1 VSVSPFDAIAEHRRR
16 FMRRLMALL
25 AVLALALAGC
35 GGTSGSSD
43 SGPIKVGLI
52 VSLTGNYT
60 PLGSEDRNAVDLTVK
75 QINDAGGVLGRQ
87 LQVITRDDQTKPD
100 QSVLAFNDLKG
111 QGIVAVL
118 GSSFGNSALATI
130 PLVEREK
137 IPYISLSAADQQVD
151 PIRKYVFMS
160 PARAA
165 LYAERLL
172 QSYQATGM
180 SKIAV
185 AYDTKSA
192 FAVSGYQATVRLAG
206 QYGVQL
212 VANEQFETTTTDFSP
227 TFTHVSGS
235 GAQALE
241 VWATGAP
248 GVTVTKQ
255 FATSG
260 LKMKLVLTGAEA
272 SVLWSQPSGP
282 AAEGVILDSSIG
294 VVGPHVPDSSLK
306 QTIAAM
312 AQPYQQQYGH
322 YPPQFA
328 FDGAS
333 AVQLL
338 AAAIKKAG
346 STDRDKIRD
355 ALEGLTL
362 LTPNGE
368 YRYSP
373 TDHSGLTTDYIAMVE
388 VKNGQFVPTAWG
400 QQQLTKVAGG

>member
-1 VSVSPFDAIAEHRRR
+1 VSASTGGTAAEHRRR
-16 FMRRLMALL
+16 FMRRLTPFL
-25 AVLALALAGC
+25 VVVALALAGC
-35 GGTSGSSD
+35 GGGSSGTSD

-60 PLGSEDRNAVDLTVK
+60 PLGSEDRNAVNLAVK

-118 GSSFGNSALATI
+118 GSSFSNSGLATI
-130 PLVEREK
+130 PLAEREK
-137 IPYISLSAADQQVD
+137 IPYISLAAADQQVE
-151 PIRKYVFMS
+151 PIRKYAFMS
-160 PARAA
+160 PARAT

-172 QSYQATGM
+172 QYYQGVGM
-180 SKIAV
+180 TKVAV

-192 FAVSGYQATVRLAG
+192 FATSGYKATVRLAPK
-206 QYGVQL
+206 YGVQL
-212 VANEQFETTTTDFSP
+212 VANEQFETTTSDFSA
-227 TFTHVSGS
+227 TFTHVRDS

-272 SVLWSQPSGP
+272 SVLWSRPSGP

-294 VVGPHVPDSSLK
+294 VVGPHVPDSPLK
-306 QTIAAM
+306 QKIAAF
-312 AQPYQQQYGH
+312 AGPYQQQYGH

-328 FDGAS
+328 FDGVA

-338 AAAIKKAG
+338 TEAIKKAG
-346 STDRDKIRD
+346 GTDRDKIRD

-362 LTPNGE
+362 VTPNGE

-373 TDHSGLTTDYIAMVE
+373 TDHSGLSTDFIAVVE

-400 QQQLTKVAGG
+400 QQQLAKVAS

>member
-1 VSVSPFDAIAEHRRR
+1 M
-16 FMRRLMALL
+16 MRRITPFL
-25 AVLALALAGC
+25 AVLALVATACAGSS
-35 GGTSGSSD
+35 GGGGSSD

-60 PLGSEDRNAVDLTVK
+60 PLGSEDRNAVDLAVK
-75 QINDAGGVLGRQ
+75 QVNDAGGVLGRK
-87 LQVITRDDQTKPD
+87 LEVITRDDQTKPD

-111 QGIVAVL
+111 QGIVAVI
-118 GSSFGNSALATI
+118 GSSFSNSGLATI
-130 PLVEREK
+130 PLAEREK
-137 IPYISLSAADQQVD
+137 IPYISLAAADQQVE
-151 PIRKYVFMS
+151 PIRRYTFMS
-160 PARAA
+160 PARAT

-172 QSYQATGM
+172 QYYQGIGM
-180 SKIAV
+180 TKVAI

-192 FAVSGYQATVRLAG
+192 FAVSGYEATVRLAPK
-206 QYGVQL
+206 YGVQL
-212 VANEQFETTTTDFSP
+212 VTTERFETTTTDFSP
-227 TFTHVSGS
+227 IFTHVGGS
-235 GAQALE
+235 GAEALE

-272 SVLWSQPSGP
+272 SVLWLRPSGA
-282 AAEGVILDSSIG
+282 AAEGVLLDSSIG
-294 VVGPHVPDSSLK
+294 VVGPHLPESELK
-306 QTIAAM
+306 RTITAFAE
-312 AQPYQQQYGH
+312 PYQQQYGH

-328 FDGAS
+328 FDGVA

-338 AAAIKKAG
+338 VEAIKKAG

-355 ALEGLTL
+355 ALEGTTL

-373 TDHSGLTTDYIAMVE
+373 TDHSGLSTDFIAVVE
-388 VKNGQFVPTAWG
+388 VKNGEFVPTAWG
-400 QQQLTKVAGG
+400 QEQLNQLAAG

>member
-1 VSVSPFDAIAEHRRR
+1 
-16 FMRRLMALL
+16 MRRLTPLL
-25 AVLALALAGC
+25 AVLALALAAC
-35 GGTSGSSD
+35 GGSGNGSSG

-60 PLGSEDRNAVDLTVK
+60 PLGSENRNAINLAVK
-75 QINDAGGVLGRQ
+75 QVNDAGGLLGRQ

-118 GSSFGNSALATI
+118 GSSFGNSALATL
-130 PLVEREK
+130 PLAEREK
-137 IPYISLSAADQQVD
+137 IPYLSLSAADQQVE
-151 PIRKYVFMS
+151 PIRRYVFMT
-160 PARAA
+160 PARATV
-165 LYAERLL
+165 YAERLL
-172 QSYQATGM
+172 QYYQGVGTTR
-180 SKIAV
+180 IAV
-185 AYDTKSA
+185 AHDTKSA
-192 FAVSGYQATVRLAG
+192 FAVSGYEATKRLAG
-206 QYGVQL
+206 KYGVQL
-212 VANEQFETTTTDFSP
+212 VGDEQFETTTTDFSP
-227 TFTHVSGS
+227 TFTHVRNS
-235 GAQALE
+235 GAQVLE

-260 LKMKLVLTGAEA
+260 LKMKLALTGAEA
-272 SVLWSQPSGP
+272 SVLWMQPSGP
-282 AAEGVILDSSIG
+282 AAEGVLLDSSIG
-294 VVGPHVPDSSLK
+294 VVGPHVPDSPLK
-306 QTIAAM
+306 QAIMAM
-312 AQPYQQQYGH
+312 ATPYQRQYGH

-328 FDGAS
+328 LDGAS

-373 TDHSGLTTDYIAMVE
+373 SDHAGLGTDFVAMVE
-388 VKNGQFVPTAWG
+388 VKNGQFVPTEWG
-400 QQQLTKVAGG
+400 QQQLAKVATG

>member
-1 VSVSPFDAIAEHRRR
+1 
-16 FMRRLMALL
+16 MRRLIPML
-25 AVLALALAGC
+25 AVAALVLAGC
-35 GGTSGSSD
+35 GGSSGSSD

-75 QINDAGGVLGRQ
+75 QVNAAGGVLGRQ
-87 LQVITRDDQTKPD
+87 LQVITKDDQTKPD

-118 GSSFGNSALATI
+118 GSSFSNSSLATI
-130 PLVEREK
+130 PLTEREK
-137 IPYISLSAADQQVD
+137 IPYISLGAADQQVE
-151 PIRKYVFMS
+151 PIRRYVFMS

-172 QSYQATGM
+172 QNYQATGM
-180 SKIAV
+180 TKIAL
-185 AYDTKSA
+185 AHDTKSA
-192 FAVSGYQATVRLAG
+192 FAVSGHQATVRLAPK
-206 QYGVQL
+206 YGVQI
-212 VANEQFETTTTDFSP
+212 VADEQFETTTSDFSP
-227 TFTHVSGS
+227 TFTHVRDS

-260 LKMKLVLTGAEA
+260 LKMKLALTGAEA
-272 SVLWSQPSGP
+272 SVLWSRPAGP

-294 VVGPHVPDSSLK
+294 VVGPHIPDSQLK
-306 QTIAAM
+306 QTIMAF

-338 AAAIKKAG
+338 VAAIKKAG

-355 ALEGLTL
+355 ALEGLSL
-362 LTPNGE
+362 LTPNGQ

-373 TDHSGLTTDYIAMVE
+373 TDHSGLTTDYLAMVE
-388 VKNGQFVPTAWG
+388 VKGGQFVPTAWG
-400 QQQLTKVAGG
+400 QQQLAKVAGG